1 MLDGKYR
8 KELTVDGKKY
18 SYCDFAEFLED
29 KDQRIEEMPYTIRIL
44 LELALRKSAEKPY
57 LKRYL
62 EDFIDWD
69 EKHDHDV
76 VFKPERVVLQLL
88 FPHPNRGNEYEASL
102 AVRYLR

>member
-29 KDQRIEEMPYTIRIL
+29 KGQRIEEMPYTIRIL

-76 VFKPERVVLQLL
+76 VFKPERVVLQDLTL
-88 FPHPNRGNEYEASL
+88 SL
-102 AVRYLR
+102 IHI

>member
-44 LELALRKSAEKPY
+44 LELAFNTEYS
-57 LKRYL
+57 
-62 EDFIDWD
+62 
-69 EKHDHDV
+69 HN
-76 VFKPERVVLQLL
+76 VFLLTIVFREFTNLL
-88 FPHPNRGNEYEASL
+88 FL
-102 AVRYLR
+102 L